1 MRENKI
7 FLIKYLLLFNMQ
19 DLDSK
24 IARIKIQLAQYKY
37 KKIISYLIEVENHI
51 NKLYNDHMISDYN
64 RNINYDNLYML
75 GKNINIEYNE
85 CVKNNNKDDLY
96 IWLKFLIND
105 IIINENENILNQELL
120 SVSGNHYELLLL
132 DKIFPLINPKLFP
145 LGNIF
150 NKLIEIIKKCG
161 TSNLI
166 SLLQILNVK
175 ISDNILN
182 ELVLELN
189 NIFIP
194 TGFEYIDN
202 FLPNT
207 NYFWKIPKSFE
218 ENDLLNLTR
227 ELYIVSD
234 KFIVKIS
241 GYFIND
247 SLLTI
252 NKATQLNFQHLSILK
267 SLIINNIK
275 SNKTV
280 IGEIFCKNYLK
291 YCYIGDIYC
300 VPTDDFINIMVTNY
314 KKFLKWT
321 GLEFINILKEFVSVG
336 ANAKTLYEYI
346 FILLLGD
353 DNTIDVASLFIDLL
367 KEKKTYSPT
376 IYKMIMS
383 KLPFNLSIKMKKAS
397 SDIKSEIE
405 KIKSIDSS
413 EIDWTKQLALN
424 KHIPEYVKS
433 LTLEKIEEMKTNN
446 NEYYKQL
453 TFVKNIINF
462 PWACNENFLSHIKSN
477 HESTSNYLLDIET
490 KLENLS
496 YGHEEAKKSLLLT
509 IGKWVSNPS
518 SQGTSFG
525 LVGPPGVGKTLLA
538 KSVSKALNIP
548 FAEITLGGQNDGEL
562 LYGHGY
568 TYSGSQPGMI
578 VKKMVEMGSPRAIL
592 YFDELDKTCSKHGTV
607 NEITSILIHM
617 TDPNMNSTFQDR
629 FFQGVDF
636 PLDKVIMIF
645 SYNDAKLVD
654 PILLDRLKQI
664 EVSAYTISEK
674 IKIVQEFIIPE
685 TADNIGLKNEPW
697 IKISDKNI
705 EYLIENYTNE
715 AGVRSIKRVIEQLFL
730 TLNLDKIYNREEFKT
745 GISEINLDIITRIL
759 KQPKLDIQKTH
770 EKPEIGIIN
779 GLFATNSGTGGI
791 LPIQIF
797 DNTNSYEIKLTGNQ
811 GAVMKESV
819 SCSLTAS
826 IEYLRRIK
834 YFDNVEE
841 YLNVHHK
848 NGFHIHATSTAVPKD
863 GPSAGCAFTSAFISR
878 ILKKK
883 ISNLIG
889 MTGEIE
895 LNGKITKIGGL
906 NFKLIGAKKAGLN
919 TVYIPKE
926 NAEDL
931 DNIKEKYPNLINEN
945 FKVICV
951 DYIDDLINEILVE
964 PS

>member
-1 MRENKI
+1 MENE
-7 FLIKYLLLFNMQ
+7 

-24 IARIKIQLAQYKY
+24 IKRIKIQLAQYRY
-37 KKIISYLIEVENHI
+37 KKIMYHSIEVENHI
-51 NKLYNDHMISDYN
+51 NKLYNDYMISEVN
-64 RNINYDNLYML
+64 KNMNYSNLYL
-75 GKNINIEYNE
+75 IGKNLNIEYNQYVMNSSDKDYLYNLIKYLITD
-85 CVKNNNKDDLY
+85 VK
-96 IWLKFLIND
+96 
-105 IIINENENILNQELL
+105 INENDHISNQELSSL
-120 SVSGNHYELLLL
+120 SGNNNEILLL

-145 LGNIF
+145 FNNIF
-150 NKLIEIIKKCG
+150 IKLIEIVKKCG
-161 TSNLI
+161 TINLI
-166 SLLQILNVK
+166 TLLKVLNIK
-175 ISDNILN
+175 ISDDILN
-182 ELVLELN
+182 GLILELN

-194 TGFEYIDN
+194 KGFEFIDFDN
-202 FLPNT
+202 FPKILNDS
-207 NYFWKIPKSFE
+207 NYFWKIPETFE
-218 ENDLLNLTR
+218 ENDFLDLSR
-227 ELYIVSD
+227 DLYIISEKLV
-234 KFIVKIS
+234 IKIS
-241 GYFIND
+241 GYFVND

-252 NKATQLNFQHLSILK
+252 NKASQLNFQYLSISK
-267 SLIINNIK
+267 SLIIDNIK
-275 SNKTV
+275 TNKLI
-280 IGEIFCKNYLK
+280 IGEEFYKNYLK
-291 YCYIGDIYC
+291 YCYIGDIYSMS
-300 VPTDDFINIMVTNY
+300 TNDFVNIMLNNY
-314 KKFLKWT
+314 KKFLKWA

-336 ANAKTLYEYI
+336 PNVKILYEYI
-346 FILLLGD
+346 FILLIGD
-353 DNTIDVASLFIDLL
+353 NNTIDVASLFIDLL
-367 KEKKTYSPT
+367 KEKKTYSPI
-376 IYKMIMS
+376 IYKIIMC

-397 SDIKSEIE
+397 LDIKSEIE
-405 KIKSIDSS
+405 KIKNIDSN

-424 KHIPEYVKS
+424 KYIPEHVKA
-433 LTLEKIEEMKTNN
+433 LTLEKIDEMKTNN

-462 PWACNENFLSHIKSN
+462 PWASNFDETFFNHIKSN
-477 HESTSNYLLDIET
+477 SELTSKYLLEIEN
-490 KLENLS
+490 KLKNLS
-496 YGHEEAKKSLLLT
+496 YGHEEAKKALLLT
-509 IGKWVSNPS
+509 IGKWVSNPA
-518 SQGTSFG
+518 SQGTCFG

-592 YFDELDKTCSKHGTV
+592 YFDELDKTCSKHGTI

-664 EVSAYTISEK
+664 EVGAYTINEK
-674 IKIVQEFIIPE
+674 IKIVKEFIIPE
-685 TADNIGLKNEPW
+685 IASNIGLQNEPW

-730 TLNLDKIYNREEFKT
+730 TLNLDKIYNREEFKN
-745 GISEINLDIITRIL
+745 IMNEITLDMIIRIL

-770 EKPEIGIIN
+770 EKPEVGIIN
-779 GLFATNSGTGGI
+779 GLYATNSGTGGI
-791 LPIQIF
+791 LPIQIC
-797 DNTNSYEIKLTGNQ
+797 DNFSANSNAFEIKLTGNQ
-811 GAVMKESV
+811 GDVMKESV
-819 SCSLTAS
+819 MCSLTSA
-826 IEYLRRIK
+826 IEFLRRNSK
-834 YFDNVEE
+834 TYFDNISIEE
-841 YLNVHHK
+841 YLNKNHK
-848 NGFHIHATSTAVPKD
+848 NGFHIHATSTSVPKD
-863 GPSAGCAFTSAFISR
+863 GPSAGCAFTCAFISR

-895 LNGKITKIGGL
+895 LTGKITKIGGL

-919 TVYIPKE
+919 KVFIPKE
-926 NAEDL
+926 NIEDL

-945 FKVICV
+945 FKVIPV
-951 DYIDDLINEILVE
+951 NYIDDLINEIFVE
-964 PS
+964 